1 MKKRII
7 WCVTELFSRMLNPEE
22 REYVRGDLE
31 ESGATA
37 GQALRGV
44 LGLTLRREIALW
56 TQRRAWLTVCILVV
70 PFSLALSVM
79 SVGASVRP
87 ALQPTD
93 QRKAA
98 PEFSLEDGA
107 GKTATLKDYRGKVVV
122 LDFWATW
129 CHGCKE
135 EIPWFAEFER
145 NYGAQGA
152 AVVGVSMDEEGWKV
166 VKPFILEAEV
176 PYRIVLGND
185 STAQKYGIQAM
196 PDTFLIDRRGKIAA
210 AYTGMINKD
219 EVDKNIRTLI
229 AEK

>member
-1 MKKRII
+1 MKRIVWRVI
-7 WCVTELFSRMLNPEE
+7 ELFSRLLNAEE

-37 GQALRGV
+37 AQALRGV
-44 LGLTLRREIALW
+44 LGLVMRRELVIW
-56 TQRRAWLTVCILVV
+56 MQRRAWLTVCILVI
-70 PFSLALSVM
+70 PFSLVLSVM
-79 SVGASVRP
+79 SVGASDRA
-87 ALQPTD
+87 ALQPVD
-93 QRKAA
+93 QRKPA
-98 PEFSLEDGA
+98 PEFALEDSA
-107 GKTATLKDYRGKVVV
+107 GKTATLKDYRGKIVV

-145 NYGAQGA
+145 TYGAQGI
-152 AVVGVSMDEEGWKV
+152 AVVGVSMDDEGWKV
-166 VKPFILEAEV
+166 VKPFIQEAKV

-196 PDTFLIDRRGKIAA
+196 PDTFLIDRKGKIAA

-219 EVDKNIRTLI
+219 EVEKNIRALI